1 VEWKTGASAP
11 VFFRGPAHPPFPGP
25 QAGDGDRAP
34 GWPDF
39 DAPLY
44 FAPPGG

>member
-1 VEWKTGASAP
+1 VEDRRFGAGFLSWAGPSAS
-11 VFFRGPAHPPFPGP
+11 GP
-25 QAGDGDRAP
+25 QAGDGDRPP